1 VGWTPVTKAA
11 EEFRTEAQQLR
22 ERAVSVDDDEQR
34 RQLFRVA
41 EIYENW
47 ARDAEVRRPQW

>member
-1 VGWTPVTKAA
+1 VDPVTKAA
-11 EEFRTEAQQLR
+11 EEFRAEAQQLR
-22 ERAVSVDDDEQR
+22 ERAESVDDDERR

-47 ARDAEVRRPQW
+47 ARDAEVRRSHW